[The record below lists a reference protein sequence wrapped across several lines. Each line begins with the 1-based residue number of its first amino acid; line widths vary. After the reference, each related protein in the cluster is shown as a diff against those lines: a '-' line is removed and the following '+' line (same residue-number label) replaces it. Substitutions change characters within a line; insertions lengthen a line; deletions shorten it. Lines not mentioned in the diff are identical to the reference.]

1 MLFAPQ
7 IAQLLARPASPR
19 EQAPTA
25 PRTRRVLLRGLRL
38 PLRSGR
44 AEAVGRLLQRR
55 RRTRTG
61 TKSVDTAS

>member
-19 EQAPTA
+19 EHAPTA
-25 PRTRRVLLRGLRL
+25 PRTHRGLRGLRL
-38 PLRSGR
+38 PHRSGR
-44 AEAVGRLLQRR
+44 ALAVGRLLQRR

-61 TKSVDTAS
+61 TKSVETAS